1 MGKKDQIAVILLA
14 AGESSRM
21 RQPKQLLPWGDT
33 TLLGHAIKVAQD
45 SNAQDVYVVLGGHA
59 QTIQEQLDLSHIKCI
74 LNKNWKKGLGTSIA
88 CAVKH
93 LAHAHKAYDGLLFM
107 LGDQPLID
115 AQVLNTMLRAFSQGN
130 KGMVATKYPQGNGT
144 PVLFHKKF
152 FGFLKELDGDKGAK
166 EIIANNSD
174 DVIALAPDGKEVDL
188 DTYAEYQQLKQQLKP
203 R

>member
-1 MGKKDQIAVILLA
+1 MGRKNQIAVIVLA

-45 SNAQDVYVVLGGHA
+45 SVAQDVYVVLGAHA

-74 LNKNWKKGLGTSIA
+74 LNNDWKKGLGTSIA
-88 CAVKH
+88 CAVQH
-93 LAHAHKAYDGLLFM
+93 LAHAQKAYDGLLFM

-115 AQVLNTMLRAFSQGN
+115 TQVLNTMIRTFSEGE

-144 PVLFHKKF
+144 PVLFCKKY
-152 FGFLKELDGDKGAK
+152 FGALMELNGDKGAK
-166 EIIANNSD
+166 EIIANND
-174 DVIALAPDGKEVDL
+174 DVIALALDGKVTDL
-188 DTYAEYQQLKQQLKP
+188 DTYAAYKQLKQQLKL